1 MPNMKY
7 QIGDLLEYDDTGTK
21 TFLAIITKYRADTK
35 TYQIHWLDEYALDY
49 FCSYG
54 YTADMLDND
63 LFWRKLS

>member
-1 MPNMKY
+1 MPNTKY
-7 QIGDLLEYDDTGTK
+7 QIGDLLEYDDTGCK

-35 TYQIHWLDEYALDY
+35 TYQIHWLDEYALEY

-54 YTADMLDND
+54 YTDSMLDDN